1 MFLAFMVV
9 SDNSNPIIMISS
21 PFFILHLQN
30 PLLDKEIQFYLDNF
44 SNFGFKLHTFVS
56 NFPLSKVK
64 RFFRGIDVPLLI
76 HSGADSHSAP
86 SEIIKFAK
94 GYKGNILMAHAA
106 RLSSKHLKE
115 ISRVPNLFVDVSPLT
130 SFYKRILEKD
140 YSTILESSKN
150 FDEML
155 LPQDIYKYILKF
167 CDPKKVLFGTD
178 APWCNHFGLGYEREV
193 ESLRSLD
200 VSKEVKDCISHKN
213 FITFLKR
220 K

>member
-1 MFLAFMVV
+1 
-9 SDNSNPIIMISS
+9 
-21 PFFILHLQN
+21 
-30 PLLDKEIQFYLDNF
+30 
-44 SNFGFKLHTFVS
+44 
-56 NFPLSKVK
+56 
-64 RFFRGIDVPLLI
+64 
-76 HSGADSHSAP
+76 
-86 SEIIKFAK
+86 
-94 GYKGNILMAHAA
+94 MAHAA

-178 APWCNHFGLGYEREV
+178 APWCNYFGLGYKKEIGI
-193 ESLRSLD
+193 LKNLD
-200 VSKEVKDCISHKN
+200 VSRGVKDQLSYKN